1 MNAQEAKE
9 LAYGLAKLQIEG
21 GLSDDTWPVP
31 IEEDPE
37 YGYSKEDRELIISS
51 LDIVCEELQALE
63 EGTAVI
69 APKEECSENEPNN
82 MR

>member
-21 GLSDDTWPVP
+21 GLVDATWPAP

-37 YGYSKEDRELIISS
+37 HGYSKEDRELIVRS

-63 EGTAVI
+63 EGRSTIV
-69 APKEECSENEPNN
+69 PKEV
-82 MR
+82 